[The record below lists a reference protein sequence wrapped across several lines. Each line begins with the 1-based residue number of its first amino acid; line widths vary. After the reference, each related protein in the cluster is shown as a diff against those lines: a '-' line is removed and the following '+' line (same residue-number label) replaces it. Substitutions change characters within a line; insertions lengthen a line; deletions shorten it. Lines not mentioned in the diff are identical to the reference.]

1 MSILGKTIRLKG
13 KTMRGKNRVREHGN
27 EWTVL
32 AETEKVLF
40 NPAKGPWL
48 FAAPAGKNQDDK
60 SSRWIHGLTDLDFEV
75 VIPGWHYLI

>member
-13 KTMRGKNRVREHGN
+13 KTMKGKNRVREHGD

-40 NPAKGPWL
+40 NPTKGPWI
-48 FAAPAGKNQDDK
+48 FIAPKGKNQDDK
-60 SSRWIHGLTDLDFEV
+60 ASRWCHSLTDLDFEV
-75 VIPGWHYLI
+75 VISG